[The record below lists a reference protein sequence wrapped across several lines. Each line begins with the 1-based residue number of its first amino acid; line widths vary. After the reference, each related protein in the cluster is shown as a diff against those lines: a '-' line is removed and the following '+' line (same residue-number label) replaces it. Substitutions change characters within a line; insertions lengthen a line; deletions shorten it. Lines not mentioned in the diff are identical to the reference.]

1 MITITVDP
9 GPRIEYWDKEKEEF
23 IVIEELDRPYTINL
37 EHSLI
42 SVSLWESRWHIPFIT
57 KDGKHTLEQTL
68 DYIKCMT
75 ITKNVPD
82 VVYKRIKAQ
91 DVERI
96 SDYINDPMVAPVYR
110 APDKKKNKNQVVTS
124 ITVYGWMTSLQIPW
138 QAEKWHY
145 NRLLELIEEVNA
157 NNTPPEKMSKKEIME
172 RNRKLNEERR
182 KKYNSKG

>member
-23 IVIEELDRPYTINL
+23 VVIEELDRSYTINL

-57 KDGKHTLEQTL
+57 KDGKHTPEQTL

-75 ITKNVPD
+75 ITKGVPD

-96 SDYINDPMVAPVYR
+96 SDYINDPMVAPAR
-110 APDKKKNKNQVVTS
+110 SSPLPCLD
-124 ITVYGWMTSLQIPW
+124 
-138 QAEKWHY
+138 
-145 NRLLELIEEVNA
+145 LE
-157 NNTPPEKMSKKEIME
+157 
-172 RNRKLNEERR
+172 
-182 KKYNSKG
+182 